1 VPLLAAS
8 SAPQT
13 LMPEIPMFTRS
24 SFILLAALL
33 YALMSA
39 SLLAQPGGTADKPDK
54 WEKEIAS
61 FEAQDAKSPPPKN
74 AILFVGSSSIRLW
87 NLKESFP
94 DRRTIN
100 HGFGGSELADSVRF
114 AKRIVVQHQP
124 RVVVLYAGDN
134 DIANGKSPQQIF
146 ADFQEFASVVHRAL
160 PKTKIIYI
168 AIKPSIKRWALIDK
182 IREANRLIREHV
194 AEQKSDKLLFLDI
207 EKPMLGADGKP
218 RADLLQADG
227 LHLNKQGYE
236 LWTRLLRPLISE

>member
-1 VPLLAAS
+1 
-8 SAPQT
+8 
-13 LMPEIPMFTRS
+13 
-24 SFILLAALL
+24 
-33 YALMSA
+33 
-39 SLLAQPGGTADKPDK
+39 
-54 WEKEIAS
+54 
-61 FEAQDAKSPPPKN
+61 
-74 AILFVGSSSIRLW
+74 
-87 NLKESFP
+87 
-94 DRRTIN
+94 
-100 HGFGGSELADSVRF
+100 VRF